1 MSAEMAMPSSSNEK
15 SKPTARVSVSKD
27 EAAKMK
33 VDSEISLSMSGKVK
47 SLHPSYDDK
56 EMYEVEIEDP
66 KVEVENSDDE
76 KKEDDNFATMP
87 REKLKKKIQEP
98 SDEE

>member
-1 MSAEMAMPSSSNEK
+1 MSAEIPMPTDEK
-15 SKPTARVSVSKD
+15 SKPTSRVCVPKD

-33 VDSEISLSMSGKVK
+33 VNSEISLSMSGTVK

-76 KKEDDNFATMP
+76 KSEDTNYATMP

>member
-1 MSAEMAMPSSSNEK
+1 MSPETAMPSDSNEK
-15 SKPTARVSVSKD
+15 SKPTSRVCVPKD
-27 EAAKMK
+27 EASKMK

-66 KVEVENSDDE
+66 KVEVESSDDE
-76 KKEDDNFATMP
+76 KKEDDNYATMP

-98 SDEE
+98 DEE

>member
-1 MSAEMAMPSSSNEK
+1 MSAEMAMPSNEK
-15 SKPTARVSVSKD
+15 SKPTSRVCVSKD

-33 VDSEISLSMSGKVK
+33 VDSDISLSMSGKVK

-66 KVEVENSDDE
+66 QVEVESADE
-76 KKEDDNFATMP
+76 EKSEDNNDATMP
-87 REKLKKKIQEP
+87 REKLKKKIQDM